1 MSSWSDGFGGEVQL
15 GVVGVGVELKS
26 VVAEDLTKWED
37 VYDEEEGTEYR
48 ALGDTVGNWGGGGV
62 AVIDGDELLSIGE
75 VGCQPGKG
83 STG

>member
-37 VYDEEEGTEYR
+37 VQYMMKGGTKNR
-48 ALGDTVGNWGGGGV
+48 ALQAGGHCVGITG
-62 AVIDGDELLSIGE
+62 AVEE
-75 VGCQPGKG
+75 MNCC
-83 STG
+83 